1 MSTRKAVV
9 ERKTKET
16 DIRIALDIDGC
27 GDANVATGIGFLDHM
42 LESFACHGLFDLDA
56 KVAGDL
62 DVDMHHSVEDTGI
75 VLGQAF
81 KEALGDRKG
90 IRRTGHSLFPMDEA
104 LASVIV
110 DISGRPYLRMEAE
123 FEKGSKEGFRMDLL
137 TDFFQAFVTNA
148 GMTLHIKV
156 EHGRSDHHKA
166 EAIFKAFAK
175 AMREA
180 CERDERSGGSV
191 PSTKGML

>member
-1 MSTRKAVV
+1 M
-9 ERKTKET
+9 
-16 DIRIALDIDGC
+16 
-27 GDANVATGIGFLDHM
+27 ATGIGFLDHM
-42 LESFACHGLFDLDA
+42 LESFARHGLFDLEA
-56 KVAGDL
+56 KVVGDL

-81 KEALGDRKG
+81 KKALGDRKG
-90 IRRTGHSLFPMDEA
+90 IRRAGHFIFPMDEA

-110 DISGRPYLRMEAE
+110 DISGRPYLRLDAV
-123 FEKGSKEGFRMDLL
+123 FEKGGRKGFRMDLL

-148 GMTLHIKV
+148 GMTIHIKV